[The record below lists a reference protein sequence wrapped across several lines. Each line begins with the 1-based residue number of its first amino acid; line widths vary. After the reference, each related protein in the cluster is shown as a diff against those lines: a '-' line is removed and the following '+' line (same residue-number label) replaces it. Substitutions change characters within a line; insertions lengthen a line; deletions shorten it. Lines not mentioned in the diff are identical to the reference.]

1 MYKRERIEMQ
11 METVQLM
18 LIDRPPLPPHEMVN
32 ASWH

>member
-18 LIDRPPLPPHEMVN
+18 LIDRPLIPPQQMVN
-32 ASWH
+32 ALWH